1 MDKLKAY
8 RRYIPLLSVLLLQQ
22 LVLLFLHCMQ
32 YRGMNGSFMGVGIG
46 FLLTGIFMDFAVLYL
61 FKWISERLE
70 MEEKLAEFYR
80 QRRHEREYDTLIRQ
94 HMDDMQDMCQQY
106 EEQIN
111 NIYELMEKK
120 TADGEQKEVARELLQ
135 KLENE
140 IAQCKVIRYCE
151 HDIINAV
158 FTAKAA
164 RCTGKGIT
172 LQVTCNL
179 NEVICADEIDLCS
192 LIDNLMDVAIA
203 ICETL
208 SQSESRIYVKA
219 ELRSGRFVLK
229 QEISSAQKIRSERR
243 GNLKK
248 RLWCREL
255 ELIERICEKNKGYL
269 EIKEVGN
276 TGVII
281 VVI

>member
-1 MDKLKAY
+1 MDKLKTY

-32 YRGMNGSFMGVGIG
+32 YRGMNGSFIGVGIG
-46 FLLTGIFMDFAVLYL
+46 LLLTGIFMDFAVLYL

-80 QRRHEREYDTLIRQ
+80 QRRHEWEYDVLIRQ
-94 HMDDMQDMCQQY
+94 HIEDMQDMCQQY

-120 TADGEQKEVARELLQ
+120 TDDGGQKEVARELLQ

-140 IAQCKVIRYCE
+140 IAQHKVIKYCE

-164 RCTGKGIT
+164 KCTGKGIA
-172 LQVTCNL
+172 LQVICNL
-179 NEVICADEIDLCS
+179 NEAICADEIDLCS

-203 ICETL
+203 VCEAL
-208 SQSESRIYVKA
+208 PQSERRIYVKA
-219 ELRSGRFVLK
+219 ELRSGRFILK
-229 QEISSAQKIRSERR
+229 QEITLAQKIRTERR
-243 GNLKK
+243 GSLKK

-255 ELIERICEKNKGYL
+255 DLIERICEKNKGYL
-269 EIKEVGN
+269 EIKEAEN
-276 TGVII
+276 TGII
-281 VVI
+281 TVVI